1 MAAEIELISSWMRWF
16 LPKAQSQNVLASIP
30 PQGTLRTK
38 VVLCA
43 HLDTHRTPIFYST
56 QAWQKAFSI
65 LTGAAILSM
74 LIGSIVGGA
83 GLILGWSWL
92 RFLYLAISLIQGFAL
107 VMCIHADFTPFSP
120 GANDNA
126 SGAAILIGIAMRL
139 IDMPLDQ
146 TEVDLVFTGCE
157 EVGDWGMQAFL
168 DAHAFELGK
177 EAHYIIIDQVG
188 AGEIKYLTS
197 DGLLIKHRTHPL
209 ALQLARKT
217 SARRPDLRAFEG
229 VGVAYTD
236 ALKATRQGLIALTLC
251 AAPRSGNES
260 SAHWHQM
267 SDRLENILPEDLNKA
282 FEFTWE
288 LLQSLIIS
296 TDNNRGARPNRARD
310 DLLFPS
316 IHPALIIFRFGKNL
330 PASQDHWKTTRC

>member
-1 MAAEIELISSWMRWF
+1 
-16 LPKAQSQNVLASIP
+16 
-30 PQGTLRTK
+30 
-38 VVLCA
+38 
-43 HLDTHRTPIFYST
+43 
-56 QAWQKAFSI
+56 
-65 LTGAAILSM
+65 M
-74 LIGSIVGGA
+74 LIGTIAGGA

-92 RFLYLAISLIQGFAL
+92 RFLYLAICLIQGFAL

-126 SGAAILIGIAMRL
+126 SGAAILFGIAMRL
-139 IDMPLDQ
+139 KDMPLNR
-146 TEVDLVFTGCE
+146 TEIHLVFSGCE

-168 DAHAFELGK
+168 DAHAVELGK

-217 SARRPDLRAFEG
+217 SARRPDLQAFEG

-251 AAPRSGNES
+251 AAPRSGNDS

-267 SDRLENILPEDLNKA
+267 SDRLENILPMDLNKT

-288 LLQSLIIS
+288 LLQSLEHTI
-296 TDNNRGARPNRARD
+296 G
-310 DLLFPS
+310 
-316 IHPALIIFRFGKNL
+316 
-330 PASQDHWKTTRC
+330 Q